1 MTTVRE
7 LKSEFTELFTL
18 VDAQIGEIED
28 SLLLEKGRL
37 GYVRAFIQQQ
47 PREFLKRVRTLR
59 QYMTTNLKAAN
70 RMGQPLDKKYKKHMF
85 KPMTLEQRIS
95 VTNELLFG
103 ERSTVINATAFVIAT
118 DTTQVFEGIISSLK
132 AIEGYYLRCMAI
144 PAEIKAEQ
152 EAIKTVAA

>member
-1 MTTVRE
+1 MSTILQ
-7 LKSEFTELFTL
+7 LKSEFVELFNL

-37 GYVRAFIQQQ
+37 GYLRAFIQQQ
-47 PREFLKRVRTLR
+47 PREFLKRIRTLR
-59 QYMTTNLKAAN
+59 QYMVTNLKAAN
-70 RMGQPLDKKYKKHMF
+70 RVGQPLDKKYKKHMF
-85 KPMTLEQRIS
+85 KPMTLEQRIN
-95 VTNELLFG
+95 VTNDLLFG
-103 ERSTVINATAFVIAT
+103 ERSTVINATAFAIAG
-118 DTTQVFEGIISSLK
+118 DTPLVFEGIISSLK